1 LKAFLSI
8 ISAISVVLVSAC
20 GNGSHSTVSEPLN
33 FELRFNA
40 VSGSESVNCEQVLH
54 QLGSTSA
61 NASLLDFSVF
71 IHGLKFIRAD
81 GSSIAANLISN
92 EWQSRNVALLD
103 FQDKSDSCSGAIK
116 PTNKTIQGSIA
127 TKEDFIAIEFT
138 LGIPPELNHVDPS
151 SVEAPL
157 NASNMF
163 WSWQS
168 GYKSMRIDLSP
179 EGGIQR
185 PGDPDFL
192 GTNYFFHLGSTGC
205 SGDPIR
211 GEAVKCARVNQPVIR
226 LNGFNIESN
235 AIKIDVARLVS
246 GLNIRSDVA
255 DSPGCMSSEFD
266 TECGVFFDN
275 LGLNLNSGL
284 SSPSALQTVFS
295 VQ

>member
-1 LKAFLSI
+1 MKSFSSI
-8 ISAISVVLVSAC
+8 LLIAYTTVLAAC

-40 VSGSESVNCEQVLH
+40 VSGSEVVNCDQVLH
-54 QLGSTSA
+54 QLGSGSA

-71 IHGLKFIRAD
+71 IHGLKFLRAD
-81 GSSIAANLISN
+81 GSAVEASLEAS
-92 EWQSRNVALLD
+92 EWQARNVALLD
-103 FQDKSDSCSGAIK
+103 FQDKSDSCSGSIK
-116 PTNKTIQGSIA
+116 PTNKSIRGSLPN
-127 TKEDFIAIEFT
+127 KEDFVAVEFT
-138 LGIPPELNHVDPS
+138 LGVPPDLNHVDPS

-179 EGGIQR
+179 EGGIHR
-185 PGDPDFL
+185 PGDADFL

-211 GEAVKCARVNQPVIR
+211 GEAVSCSRVNQPVIR

-235 AIKIDVARLVS
+235 AIRIDVAKLVR
-246 GLNIRSDVA
+246 GLDIQSDLA

-266 TECGVFFDN
+266 TECAAFFDN
-275 LGLNLNSGL
+275 LGLNLSSGQ
-284 SSPSALQTVFS
+284 SNANALQSVFS

>member
-1 LKAFLSI
+1 MA
-8 ISAISVVLVSAC
+8 
-20 GNGSHSTVSEPLN
+20 

-40 VSGSESVNCEQVLH
+40 VSGTESVNCDQVLH
-54 QLGSTSA
+54 QLGSSSA

-71 IHGLKFIRAD
+71 IHGLKFLRAD
-81 GSSIAANLISN
+81 GSSVEASLDSS
-92 EWQSRNVALLD
+92 EWQARNVALLD
-103 FQDKSDSCSGAIK
+103 FQDRSDSCSGSIK
-116 PTNKTIQGSIA
+116 PTNKSIRGSLPN
-127 TKEDFIAIEFT
+127 KEDFVAIEFT
-138 LGIPPELNHVDPS
+138 LGVPPELNHVDPS

-179 EGGIQR
+179 EGGIHR

-211 GEAVKCARVNQPVIR
+211 GEAVSCARVNQPVIR
-226 LNGFNIESN
+226 LNTFNIESN
-235 AIKIDVARLVS
+235 AIKIDVARLVN
-246 GLNIRSDVA
+246 GLDIQSDVA

-266 TECGVFFDN
+266 TECGAFFDN
-275 LGLNLNSGL
+275 LGLNLSSGQ
-284 SSPSALQTVFS
+284 SSPDLLQTVFS